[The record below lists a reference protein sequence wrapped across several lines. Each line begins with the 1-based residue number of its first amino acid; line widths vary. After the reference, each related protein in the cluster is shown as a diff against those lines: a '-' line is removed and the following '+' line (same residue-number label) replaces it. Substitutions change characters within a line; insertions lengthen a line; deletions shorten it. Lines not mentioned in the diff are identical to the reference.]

1 MSEAMKD
8 IDREIADALRMVQ
21 SMPRGMRRGMG
32 RSMRPGSNHLRRM
45 RTGQLV
51 REHRRDVTRHDRGLE
66 RSSSDALAAELE
78 RRGLRDAAAEVRRG
92 PSDQVGQVVATTAMG
107 VTAAG
112 IMSAAGDGDINED
125 REGERLEAAVD
136 DRVAELAGPDLADLP
151 VDSEREKTA
160 LTGDELAE
168 DLVEVGAPV
177 EALDAHDY
185 AAVVAG
191 DNPQEGIVAGLES
204 HPPTLEFSPIQL
216 DHTQAEEAEL

>member
-1 MSEAMKD
+1 M
-8 IDREIADALRMVQ
+8 
-21 SMPRGMRRGMG
+21 
-32 RSMRPGSNHLRRM
+32 
-45 RTGQLV
+45 
-51 REHRRDVTRHDRGLE
+51 
-66 RSSSDALAAELE
+66 
-78 RRGLRDAAAEVRRG
+78 
-92 PSDQVGQVVATTAMG
+92 ATTAMG

-151 VDSEREKTA
+151 VDSDREKTA

-216 DHTQAEEAEL
+216 DHIQAEEAEL